1 MDKYVINGG
10 KQLHG
15 EVEISGAKN
24 AAVAIIPA
32 ALMVEGVCR
41 IENIPQISD
50 TDMLLTILSEM
61 GAHVRMLSRTTVEID
76 CTTVRRDGAPFE
88 LMRKIRASYYLI
100 GAMLGRFGS
109 AKTTMPGGCNFGVRP
124 IDQHIKGM
132 TALGAHV
139 EVKGGFVYADCPEEG
154 MIGTKIYLD
163 KVSVGATM
171 NIMLAATKAK
181 GKTTIENAAREPH
194 IVDLANFLNSMG
206 ADVRGAGT
214 DTIKIYGVEKLRG
227 GSYSIIPDQIEAG
240 TYMAAVA
247 AAGGEVTIKNVIPKH
262 LDCIS
267 AKLREMNVEVEEGA
281 DFIVVRRYGPLT
293 RANVKTQPYPGFPT
307 DMQPQI
313 STVLCLAQGTSVVTE
328 GVWDNRYKYIS
339 ELKKMGAEVQVDGKT
354 AVIEG
359 VSSLTG
365 APVVACDLRAGAAVV
380 IAGLAASGTTVV
392 EDVVYIERG
401 YEDLV
406 GKLTQLG
413 ADIVCEVMPD
423 DSQGLETTAIV

>member
-10 KQLHG
+10 RPLRG

-41 IENIPQISD
+41 IENIPRISD
-50 TDMLLTILSEM
+50 TDMLLTILAEM
-61 GAHVRMLSRTTVEID
+61 GASVKVINRSTLEID
-76 CTTVRRDGAPFE
+76 CTKVSRAGAPYE

-109 AKTTMPGGCNFGVRP
+109 AVTTMPGGCNFGVRP

-132 TALGAHV
+132 TALGAIV
-139 EVKGGFVYADCPEEG
+139 EVRGGFVYADASENG
-154 MIGTKIYLD
+154 LTGTKIYLD

-171 NIMLAATKAK
+171 NIMIAATKAS

-214 DTIKIYGVEKLRG
+214 DTIKIYGVDKLHG
-227 GSYSIIPDQIEAG
+227 GTYCIIPDQIEAG

-247 AAGGEVTIKNVIPKH
+247 AVGGEVTIKNIIPKH
-262 LDCIS
+262 LDCVS
-267 AKLREMNVEVEEGA
+267 AKLREMGVIVEEYA
-281 DFIVVRRYGPLT
+281 DYITVKREGRLT

-313 STVLCLAQGTSVVTE
+313 SAALCLAEGTSVITE

-359 VSSLTG
+359 VESLSG
-365 APVVACDLRAGAAVV
+365 AVVLACDLRAGAAVV
-380 IAGLAASGTTVV
+380 IAGLAAKGQTVV
-392 EDVVYIERG
+392 EDVEYIERG
-401 YEDLV
+401 YEDFV
-406 GKLTQLG
+406 GKLSALG
-413 ADIVCEVMPD
+413 ADIRCETITEP
-423 DSQGLETTAIV
+423 TTEIPAIV